1 MPNPSRRAPAL
12 AALAACLA
20 AASCIDGDE
29 RITLRRDGSGHASLT
44 YQLPTA
50 AVAAHGGRERLRQ
63 ALAGWLGDDD
73 GLQLEALELTEHAD
87 RTRVHAELSFP
98 SAPALVH
105 LVSPERLKRL
115 PAPARHLAGTFDV
128 RRRGRR
134 VELTRTVR
142 PREALGGSLLPVPR
156 SRLAGHRLLYQVTLP
171 APAAAHN
178 ATAARD
184 GGRTLVW
191 EHPLD
196 RACDA
201 PPVIRLAADMP
212 LPRRLWVWAAA
223 AIAAPIAA
231 VVAALL
237 ARAMLHRRL
246 AGR

>member
-1 MPNPSRRAPAL
+1 MPNRLCRAPAL

-29 RITLRRDGSGHASLT
+29 RITLRRDGSGHAALT

-63 ALAGWLGDDD
+63 ALAGWLGGD
-73 GLQLEALELTEHAD
+73 GIRLEALELTGHAD

-98 SAPALVH
+98 SALALVD
-105 LVSPERLKRL
+105 LVSRERLEHL
-115 PAPARHLAGTFDV
+115 PAPARHLAGTLDF
-128 RRRGRR
+128 RRRGRH

-142 PREALGGSLLPVPR
+142 PRAALGGSLLPVPR
-156 SRLAGHRLLYQVTLP
+156 SRLAGHRLVYQVTLP

-178 ATAARD
+178 ATATRD

-191 EHPLD
+191 EYPLD
-196 RACDA
+196 RACA
-201 PPVIRLAADMP
+201 TPPVIRLAAAMP
-212 LPRRLWVWAAA
+212 LPRRLWLWAAA
-223 AIAAPIAA
+223 AIAAPVAA

-237 ARAMLHRRL
+237 ARAVLHRRM